1 MLVEERRDSAR
12 IFTEWSFKSV
22 PVPEALKSLIPEG
35 GIYFEGYANTDSRD
49 EYGDIVLSS
58 AWTDSIISDYLK
70 NPLLLYEHDP
80 EQPIG
85 KILTAERKDRG
96 LWVGGFVS
104 GKWEGAWKVGEGLI
118 SGLSVRIRYD
128 WDNMRFDEE
137 SASWIVAIKKLREIS
152 ICSMPANDESFFEVG
167 KSYVEGVKSKTMSF
181 IKKVTDL
188 LGLTVA
194 DGATEEDILQ
204 AIAGAKSTTLSADE
218 VKAMIAE
225 AIQANSTEGTTPEG
239 TKEGGEKAAAET
251 SGFITKEDFEKFQ
264 STMLSKLT
272 EIAGKAGEKSLKAGE
287 NAKGGGADVNLNN
300 GSTNTAQQFG
310 QRVFVAEVPIEMTV
324 KK

>member
-22 PVPEALKSLIPEG
+22 PVPEVLKSLIPEG

-58 AWTDSIISDYLK
+58 AWTDTVISEYLK

-137 SASWIVAIKKLREIS
+137 SSSWIVAIKKLREIS

-181 IKKVTDL
+181 IKKVSEL
-188 LGLTVA
+188 LGLSVPDT
-194 DGATEEDILQ
+194 ATEEQVLQ
-204 AIAGAKSTTLSADE
+204 AIAQTKSATLSAEE
-218 VKAMIAE
+218 VKLMIAE
-225 AIQANSTEGTTPEG
+225 ALAAKPADE
-239 TKEGGEKAAAET
+239 TKEGGEKAAADT
-251 SGFITKEDFEKFQ
+251 SGLATKEDFQ
-264 STMLSKLT
+264 KLQGQFA
-272 EIAGKAGEKSLKAGE
+272 EVLGKLNDMAGKEAEKSLKTGE
-287 NAKGGGADVNLNN
+287 NVKGGGSDVNLIFIIRSLPSNPP
-300 GSTNTAQQFG
+300 GGYKYAPG
-310 QRVFVAEVPIEMTV
+310 
-324 KK
+324 